1 MISRIYQGAEGL
13 EFIQALSLILFF
25 LVFLGAI
32 VMIFTLRKGYIEKM
46 SNMPLDTEGDTS
58 KNNGGLL

>member
-1 MISRIYQGAEGL
+1 MISRIYQGAEGF

-32 VMIFTLRKGYIEKM
+32 IMIFTLRKGYIEKM
-46 SNMPLDTEGDTS
+46 SNMPLDTERHTS